1 MKIFVACEVISEI
14 DEKYD
19 IMTHFLSKISKAS
32 LNCPFH
38 RVLGILAMI
47 DSGETDWKV
56 NNQIVVM
63 EDNILKVVEVQQSSD
78 HQVIAMDAEEA
89 EQRRISDMD
98 DLEREEPGMAKA
110 VQDFFRLYKVICCV
124 NYL

>member
-1 MKIFVACEVISEI
+1 M
-14 DEKYD
+14 
-19 IMTHFLSKISKAS
+19 
-32 LNCPFH
+32 
-38 RVLGILAMI
+38 LGILAMI

-56 NNQIVVM
+56 NNQIIVM
-63 EDNILKVVEVQQSSD
+63 KNNILKVGEAQQCFD

-89 EQRRISDMD
+89 EQREISSMD
-98 DLEREEPGMAKA
+98 DLEREEPGMANA